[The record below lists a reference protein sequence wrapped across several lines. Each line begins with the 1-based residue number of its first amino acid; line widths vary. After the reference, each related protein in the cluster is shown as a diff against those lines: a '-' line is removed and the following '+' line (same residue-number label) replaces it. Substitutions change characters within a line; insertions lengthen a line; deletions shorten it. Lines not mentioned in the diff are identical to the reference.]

1 MKAVTTPAPTAHPIM
16 SSQNNQILY
25 FGLAVAAAAV
35 VASYVVLGTDNSHS
49 TGGRK
54 TENKSLKFSD
64 KARPKSPDRTSK
76 DSAESATPVVSN
88 MSARPDEVSTTSSVD
103 DKKIHSKIEELDKQ
117 GKKLFKEKKY
127 FEAAQVFSE
136 ALDIIESQG
145 TGVKDSTNPLYRQM
159 ITLMNNRSA
168 MYEKGDYKE
177 LALDD
182 CDNILSLD
190 SKHGKARTRKLR
202 ILEGQK
208 SYSAALVEV
217 CAIQLQFMQENR
229 DKLRLGL
236 PTPPPQVPQ
245 SKLED
250 LLAQLVPSEVETNLQ
265 RLKMVPKSDR
275 PLPSSYTIL
284 QLLKS
289 YSGFNSWMSKVAKRG
304 SLSKLKKELPGAEV
318 EANEESTAKRAGALL
333 KIGERHVYDG
343 AYTESKP
350 VFEEA
355 FALVENDEGVRKA
368 LVEDDYA
375 RILEW
380 TGMVRHWI
388 YDLEGSK
395 TCFAQC
401 AELEVNN
408 AEILV
413 KQACVEMDGSNF
425 DEALNLFDSALSID
439 PGAADALLHRAN
451 LRMLQQRAED
461 AKSDLQKCIEL
472 RPDHVLGR
480 LRLASIMTA
489 MNDVAGAKEQL
500 ESAEKLD
507 PNSSEVQS
515 YHGEIAFTRGELEEA
530 QAYFK
535 KAMKLAPSNPTP
547 YVNAALTVLNTPP
560 PLGERPDTDEVIRLL
575 EKAIDVDPQFH
586 AAYVQLGQLK
596 LGTALTLAAAQE
608 VVELYDNG
616 LKYCRTAEELKDLC
630 SMRILTVAQ
639 VEAASKLKME
649 TFNMQ

>member
-1 MKAVTTPAPTAHPIM
+1 M
-16 SSQNNQILY
+16 SSNNNQTFAI
-25 FGLAVAAAAV
+25 GLAVAAAAL
-35 VASYVVLGTDNSHS
+35 VASYLILNSS
-49 TGGRK
+49 SDTATAPGSG
-54 TENKSLKFSD
+54 KSIED
-64 KARPKSPDRTSK
+64 KSRSASPDRSRSIK
-76 DSAESATPVVSN
+76 DATETATPVASN
-88 MSARPDEVSTTSSVD
+88 ISNKEA
-103 DKKIHSKIEELDKQ
+103 IHAKIEELDKL
-117 GKKLFKEKKY
+117 GKKLFKEKKF
-127 FEAAQVFSE
+127 FEAAQTFTE

-145 TGVKDSTNPLYRQM
+145 SGVKDATNPLYRQM
-159 ITLMNNRSA
+159 ITLINNRSA
-168 MYEKGDYKE
+168 MYEKGGFKE

-182 CDNILSLD
+182 CSLILNLD
-190 SKHGKARTRKLR
+190 AKHTKARTRKLR

-208 SYSAALVEV
+208 NYAAALVEV

-245 SKLED
+245 SKLEE
-250 LLAQLVPSEVETNLQ
+250 LLANLVPEEVEKNLEK
-265 RLKMVPKSDR
+265 LKLVPKSDR

-304 SLSKLKKELPGAEV
+304 TMANLKSELIEPEKAVDNASK
-318 EANEESTAKRAGALL
+318 AKRASALL

-343 AYTESKP
+343 AYNESKN

-355 FALVENDEGVRKA
+355 FALVENNEEVQKA
-368 LVEDDYA
+368 LPDDDYS

-388 YDLEGSK
+388 YDLDGSK
-395 TCFAQC
+395 ECFVKC
-401 AELEVNN
+401 AEIDKNN

-413 KQACVEMDGSNF
+413 KQACVEMDGAKFN
-425 DEALNLFDSALSID
+425 EALKLFEKALSID
-439 PGAADALLHRAN
+439 PSAADALLHRAN
-451 LRMLQQRAED
+451 LRMLQQKAED
-461 AKSDLQKCIEL
+461 AKKDLQKCIEL
-472 RPDHVLGR
+472 RPDHVLAR
-480 LRLASIMTA
+480 LRLASILTA
-489 MNDVAGAKEQL
+489 MNDVAGAKKQL
-500 ESAEKLD
+500 DSAEKLD

-515 YHGEIAFTRGELEEA
+515 YYGEIAFTRGELEDA
-530 QAYFK
+530 HTYFK

-560 PLGERPDTDEVIRLL
+560 SPGERPDTDEVIRLL
-575 EKAIDVDPQFH
+575 EKAIEVDPQFH

-596 LGTALTLAAAQE
+596 LGTALNISAAEE
-608 VVELYDNG
+608 VVELYDSG

-639 VEAASKLKME
+639 VEAASQLKME